1 MWSMKGFICCVLHVA
16 GLGITKMGARIKA
29 KHALKMIRG
38 TTGDGVR
45 IEGRHTKLGGNFDGP
60 WMVVQ
65 NIRRIKRGNEISTM
79 DDGREWAPT
88 NYNVGEKTMGSR
100 FITLSNNIPNLECIN
115 VESDMS
121 HNEEEH
127 VFILGENDGNLRKVT
142 EKTSQ

>member
-1 MWSMKGFICCVLHVA
+1 MWSMKGFICCVLHVV

-38 TTGDGVR
+38 TTSDGVR
-45 IEGRHTKLGGNFDGP
+45 IEGRHTKL
-60 WMVVQ
+60 
-65 NIRRIKRGNEISTM
+65 RRIKRGNEISTM

-115 VESDMS
+115 VENDMS
-121 HNEEEH
+121 HNEEEY
-127 VFILGENDGNLRKVT
+127 VFILGE
-142 EKTSQ
+142 